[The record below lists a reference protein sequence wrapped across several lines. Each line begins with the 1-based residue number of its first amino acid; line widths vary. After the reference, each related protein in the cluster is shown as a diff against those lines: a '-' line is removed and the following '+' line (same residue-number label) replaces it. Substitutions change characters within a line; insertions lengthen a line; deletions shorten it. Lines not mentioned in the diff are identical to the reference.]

1 MFQENYK
8 WYDNT
13 TLINLYYR
21 SLNGQYKPITEII
34 FVDEKK
40 IDDILNLYE
49 VWKVWKYT
57 NTRKLIY
64 WTSNLYFISSRL

>member
-40 IDDILNLYE
+40 NRRHS
-49 VWKVWKYT
+49 K
-57 NTRKLIY
+57 
-64 WTSNLYFISSRL
+64 FIWSVKKCENIPTLEN